1 MLHVVRNTPSY
12 VKIVFL
18 FFGRVRESECTH
30 NNHPIRRMLLNEM
43 RLMKIVKTT
52 HSIELRESDAC
63 LRICTLNGTNM
74 EIENQPT
81 ESE

>member
-1 MLHVVRNTPSY
+1 VSVYIQPTHPSSTT
-12 VKIVFL
+12 
-18 FFGRVRESECTH
+18 RE
-30 NNHPIRRMLLNEM
+30 MLLNEM

-52 HSIELRESDAC
+52 HPIEMRERDAC

-81 ESE
+81 ERLKR